1 MNGAAPSV
9 TPTTGPATGTLY
21 GVGLGPGDPELV
33 TVRGA
38 RVIADA
44 HVVAFHAARHGRSI
58 ARDTAATYMRDGQV
72 EELLVYPLTVE
83 ETDHPGGYAA
93 AIEEFYAEAA
103 QRLAAHLRA
112 GRDVALCAA
121 GDPLFY
127 SSFMHMYIRLADE
140 FPCEIVPGV
149 TAVSAVS
156 AAVARPLVEGEE
168 VLTVLPGTLDE
179 ATLTERL
186 ASTDSAVVMKLGR
199 TFDKVRR
206 SVAAAGRLD
215 EARYVERATWSAQK
229 VEPLAEV
236 DPGTVPYFSAA
247 VIPSPEDTRR
257 RVAGVPG
264 ATSGQPPRLDDDE
277 VSPVLTVIGTG
288 PGPAAWR
295 TPEVDA
301 VLRTATDVVGYATY
315 TRRVPARPGQQV
327 HSSDNRVEVERATF
341 ALDLARA
348 GRRVVVVSGG
358 DPGVFAMASAVF
370 EAAEIG
376 GYTDVEIDVLPGVTA
391 ASAVA
396 ARAGAP
402 LGHDFAML
410 SLSDRLKPW
419 DVVEDRVRALLAADL
434 ALAVYNPASRSRRE
448 QVERL
453 REVLLDAAGPERVV
467 ILGRDVGGPEESLT
481 VTTAAGFDP
490 SVVDMRTLLVIGSS
504 RTRVVETPAGARAY
518 TPRSY

>member
-1 MNGAAPSV
+1 MS
-9 TPTTGPATGTLY
+9 GTLH

-33 TVRGA
+33 TVRAA
-38 RVIADA
+38 RIIGEAD
-44 HVVAFHAARHGRSI
+44 VVAFHAARHGNSI
-58 ARDTAATYMRDGQV
+58 ARDTAATYMREGQL

-83 ETDHPGGYAA
+83 ETDHPGGYEA

-179 ATLTERL
+179 DTLTERL

-199 TFDKVRR
+199 TFEKVRR
-206 SVAAAGRLD
+206 AVAAAGRLD
-215 EARYVERATWSAQK
+215 EARYVERATWPSQR
-229 VEPLAEV
+229 VVPLADV
-236 DPGTVPYFSAA
+236 DAGTVPYFSAA

-257 RVAGVPG
+257 RVSGVPG
-264 ATSGQPPRLDDDE
+264 ATAPAGGPATGDDGEAGPR
-277 VSPVLTVIGTG
+277 LTVIGTG
-288 PGPAAWR
+288 PGPSGWR
-295 TPEVDA
+295 TPEVEA
-301 VLRTATDVVGYATY
+301 VLRTATDVVGYETY
-315 TRRVPARPGQQV
+315 TRRIPPRAGQRI

-370 EAAEIG
+370 EAAETG
-376 GYTDVEIDVLPGVTA
+376 GYADVAIEVLPGVTA

-402 LGHDFAML
+402 LGHDFAMI

-419 DVVEDRVRALLAADL
+419 DVVEARLRALLAADL
-434 ALAVYNPASRSRRE
+434 AVAVYNPASRSRRE
-448 QVERL
+448 QVARL
-453 REVLLDAAGPERVV
+453 RDVVLEDGGPDRVV
-467 ILGRDVGGPEESLT
+467 IVGRDVGGSGESLT
-481 VTTAAGFDP
+481 VTTAAAFDP
-490 SVVDMRTLLVIGSS
+490 EVVDMRTLLVIGSS
-504 RTRVVETPAGARAY
+504 RTRVVATPAGPRAY

>member
-1 MNGAAPSV
+1 I
-9 TPTTGPATGTLY
+9 
-21 GVGLGPGDPELV
+21 EE
-33 TVRGA
+33 
-38 RVIADA
+38 AD
-44 HVVAFHAARHGRSI
+44 VVAFHAARHGRSI
-58 ARDTAATYMRDGQV
+58 ARATASSYMSDGQI

-83 ETDHPGGYAA
+83 ETDHPGGYEA

-103 QRLAAHLRA
+103 ERLAAHLRA

-140 FPCEIVPGV
+140 FTCDIVPGV

-186 ASTDSAVVMKLGR
+186 AGTDSAVVMKLGR

-206 SVAAAGRLD
+206 AATAAGRL
-215 EARYVERATWSAQK
+215 EETRYVERATWSAQK
-229 VEPLAEV
+229 VVPLAEV
-236 DPGTVPYFSAA
+236 EDGTVPYFSAA
-247 VIPSPEDTRR
+247 VIPSPEDARR

-264 ATSGQPPRLDDDE
+264 ATAGTPIDDE
-277 VSPVLTVIGTG
+277 GRPQLTVIGTG

-301 VLRTATDVVGYATY
+301 ALRTATDVVGYETY
-315 TRRVPARPGQQV
+315 TRRIPPLPGRRV
-327 HSSDNRVEVERATF
+327 HASDNRVELERATF

-358 DPGVFAMASAVF
+358 DPGVFAMAAAVF
-370 EAAEIG
+370 EAAEAG
-376 GYTDVEIDVLPGVTA
+376 DYTDVEIAVLPGVTA

-419 DVVEDRVRALLAADL
+419 DVVEDRVRALVAADL
-434 ALAVYNPASRSRRE
+434 AVAVYNPASRSRRE
-448 QVERL
+448 QVVRL
-453 REVLLDAAGPERVV
+453 RE
-467 ILGRDVGGPEESLT
+467 
-481 VTTAAGFDP
+481 
-490 SVVDMRTLLVIGSS
+490 
-504 RTRVVETPAGARAY
+504 
-518 TPRSY
+518 

>member
-1 MNGAAPSV
+1 MSRRTTGAGAA
-9 TPTTGPATGTLY
+9 GAGTLY

-33 TVRGA
+33 TVRAA
-38 RVIADA
+38 RVIGAAD
-44 HVVAFHAARHGRSI
+44 VVAYHAARHGNSI
-58 ARDTAATYMRDGQV
+58 ARDIAHSHMRDGQA

-103 QRLAAHLRA
+103 GRLASHLRA
-112 GRDVALCAA
+112 GRDVALLAA

-127 SSFMHMYIRLADE
+127 SSFMHMYIRLVDE
-140 FPCEIVPGV
+140 FDCEIVPGV
-149 TAVSAVS
+149 TAVSAAS
-156 AAVARPLVEGEE
+156 AAVGRPLVEGEE

-179 ATLTERL
+179 ETLTRRL
-186 ASTDSAVVMKLGR
+186 AETDSAVVMKLGR
-199 TFDKVRR
+199 TFAKVRR
-206 SVAAAGRLD
+206 ALEASGRLD
-215 EARYVERATWSAQK
+215 EARYVERATWESERE
-229 VEPLAEV
+229 EPLADV
-236 DPGTVPYFSAA
+236 DPSGVPYFSAA
-247 VIPSPEDTRR
+247 VVPSPEDARR
-257 RVAGVPG
+257 GVTGVGG
-264 ATSGQPPRLDDDE
+264 ASRERETPPVVR
-277 VSPVLTVIGTG
+277 PRLTVIGTG
-288 PGPAAWR
+288 PGPDRWR

-315 TRRVPARPGQQV
+315 TRRLPEVPGRTV

-341 ALDLARA
+341 ALDLARR
-348 GRRVVVVSGG
+348 GREVVVVSGG

-370 EAAEIG
+370 EAAETG

-419 DVVEDRVRALLAADL
+419 EVVRARVAALLEADL
-434 ALAVYNPASRSRRE
+434 AIAVYNPASRSRRE
-448 QVERL
+448 QVVAL
-453 REVLLDAAGPERVV
+453 RDLVLGRCGAERVV
-467 ILGRDVGGPEESLT
+467 IVGRDVGGPEEEVR
-481 VTTAAGFDP
+481 VTTAGELDP
-490 SVVDMRTLLVIGSS
+490 ETVDMRTLLVIGSS
-504 RTRVVETPAGARAY
+504 RTRVVDSPTGPRAY

>member
-1 MNGAAPSV
+1 M
-9 TPTTGPATGTLY
+9 TGTLY

-33 TVRGA
+33 TVRAA
-38 RVIADA
+38 RIIGNAD
-44 HVVAFHAARHGRSI
+44 VVAYHAARHGNSI
-58 ARDTAATYMRDGQV
+58 ARDTASTYMSGAQL
-72 EELLVYPLTVE
+72 EELLVYPQTVE
-83 ETDHPGGYAA
+83 ETDHPGGYEA
-93 AIEEFYAEAA
+93 AIEEFYAGAA
-103 QRLAAHLRA
+103 QRLAAHLRD
-112 GRDVALCAA
+112 GRDVALLAA

-127 SSFMHMYIRLADE
+127 SSFMHMYIRLAQE

-149 TAVSAVS
+149 TTVSAVS

-168 VLTVLPGTLDE
+168 VLTVIPGTLDE

-186 ASTDSAVVMKLGR
+186 AGTDSAVVMKLGR
-199 TFDKVRR
+199 TFGKVRR
-206 SVAAAGRLD
+206 AVAAAGRLD
-215 EARYVERATWSAQK
+215 EARYVERATWPTQR
-229 VEPLAEV
+229 VLPLAEV
-236 DPGTVPYFSAA
+236 DESTVPYFSAA

-264 ATSGQPPRLDDDE
+264 ATASRTADHDLGGRPRL
-277 VSPVLTVIGTG
+277 VVVGTG

-301 VLRTATDVVGYATY
+301 VLRTATDVVGYETY
-315 TRRVPARPGQQV
+315 TRRIPSRPGQRV

-341 ALDLARA
+341 ALELARA

-370 EAAEIG
+370 EAVETG

-396 ARAGAP
+396 ARVGAP
-402 LGHDFAML
+402 LGHDFAMI

-419 DVVEDRVRALLAADL
+419 EVVEERVRALLLADL
-434 ALAVYNPASRSRRE
+434 AVAVYNPASHARRE
-448 QVERL
+448 QVVRL
-453 REVLLDAAGPERVV
+453 RALILELCGPERPV

-481 VTTAAGFDP
+481 VTTAEAMDP
-490 SVVDMRTLLVIGSS
+490 AVIDMRTLVVIGSS
-504 RTRVVETPAGARAY
+504 RTRVIETPAGPRAY

>member
-1 MNGAAPSV
+1 MS
-9 TPTTGPATGTLY
+9 GTLY
-21 GVGLGPGDPELV
+21 GVGLGPGDPDLV
-33 TVRGA
+33 TVRAA
-38 RVIADA
+38 RVIEEAD
-44 HVVAFHAARHGRSI
+44 VVAFHAARHGRSI
-58 ARDTAATYMRDGQV
+58 ARATASSYMSDGQI

-83 ETDHPGGYAA
+83 ETDHPGGYEA

-103 QRLAAHLRA
+103 ERLAAHLRA

-140 FPCEIVPGV
+140 FTCDIVPGV

-186 ASTDSAVVMKLGR
+186 AGTDSAVVMKLGR

-206 SVAAAGRLD
+206 AATAAGRL
-215 EARYVERATWSAQK
+215 EETRYVERATWSAQK
-229 VEPLAEV
+229 VVPLAEV
-236 DPGTVPYFSAA
+236 EDGTVPYFSAA
-247 VIPSPEDTRR
+247 VIPSPEDARR

-264 ATSGQPPRLDDDE
+264 ATAGTPIDDE
-277 VSPVLTVIGTG
+277 RRPQLTVIGTG

-301 VLRTATDVVGYATY
+301 ALRTATDVVGYETY
-315 TRRVPARPGQQV
+315 TRRIPPLPGRRV
-327 HSSDNRVEVERATF
+327 HASDNRVELERATF

-358 DPGVFAMASAVF
+358 DPGVFAMAAAVF
-370 EAAEIG
+370 EAAEAG
-376 GYTDVEIDVLPGVTA
+376 DYTDVEIAVLPGVTA

-419 DVVEDRVRALLAADL
+419 DVVEDRVRALVAADL
-434 ALAVYNPASRSRRE
+434 AVAVYNPASRSRRE
-448 QVERL
+448 QVVRL
-453 REVLLDAAGPERVV
+453 RELLLDVAGADRVV
-467 ILGRDVGGPEESLT
+467 VVGRDVGGPDESLC
-481 VTTAAGFDP
+481 VTTAGEFDP

-504 RTRVVETPAGARAY
+504 RTRVVATPAGRRAY

>member
-1 MNGAAPSV
+1 MSGDSPAP
-9 TPTTGPATGTLY
+9 GTLY

-38 RVIADA
+38 RVIAEAD
-44 HVVAFHAARHGRSI
+44 VVAFHAARHGNSI
-58 ARDTAATYMRDGQV
+58 ARDTAAAYMRGDQL

-83 ETDHPGGYAA
+83 ETDHPGGYEA

-127 SSFMHMYIRLADE
+127 SSFMHMYTRLCDE
-140 FPCEIVPGV
+140 FSCEIVPGV

-156 AAVARPLVEGEE
+156 AAVTRPLVEGEE

-186 ASTDSAVVMKLGR
+186 AQTDSAVVMKLGR
-199 TFDKVRR
+199 TFAKVRR
-206 SVAAAGRLD
+206 AVAAAGRLD
-215 EARYVERATWSAQK
+215 EARYVERATWPAQR
-229 VEPLAEV
+229 VEPLADV
-236 DPGTVPYFSAA
+236 DADTVPYFSAA

-257 RVAGVPG
+257 RVAGVPAG
-264 ATSGQPPRLDDDE
+264 SAGHDEAPRL
-277 VSPVLTVIGTG
+277 VVIGTG
-288 PGPAAWR
+288 PGPAGWR

-301 VLRTATDVVGYATY
+301 ALRTATDVVGYATY
-315 TRRVPARPGQQV
+315 TRRVPPRPGQRI

-370 EAAEIG
+370 EAAEAG
-376 GYTDVEIDVLPGVTA
+376 GYADVEIEVLPGVTA

-402 LGHDFAML
+402 LGHDFAMI

-419 DVVEDRVRALLAADL
+419 EVVEARLRALLSADL
-434 ALAVYNPASRSRRE
+434 AVAVYNPASRSRRE
-448 QVERL
+448 QVVRL
-453 REVLLDAAGPERVV
+453 RDVALEVGGSDRVV
-467 ILGRDVGGPEESLT
+467 IVGRDVGGAEESLT
-481 VTTAAGFDP
+481 VTTAAAFDP
-490 SVVDMRTLLVIGSS
+490 DVVDMRTLLIVGSS
-504 RTRVVETPAGARAY
+504 RTRVLDTAAGPRAY